1 MAKRSGA
8 IGWAGL
14 VTLVAA
20 GVVML
25 VASSTAA
32 AQVSCGATI
41 VQDTKLDRDLDC
53 PDTALTIGADDVTLD
68 LAGHEITG
76 HGQGVGVINLKWQAF
91 VLERGRIAGFEAGA
105 LLGDLTATGPSEPNG
120 YRVERVEFE
129 DNREA
134 GLGALGNDGVVSRVT
149 TTGNGGNGVS
159 LIGSRNH
166 VERVT
171 ASGNG
176 EQGIRL
182 TNAFNV
188 PAVDNVIERNVVEGS
203 GSDGIFVSARQT
215 LVARNDAD
223 RNAGN
228 GIAFQQP
235 SDGSIVTRNSADQNQ
250 GHGIEGVPGIVDGG
264 HNHAQGNA
272 LSPQC
277 VEVVCSP

>member
-1 MAKRSGA
+1 MAMRSSA

-14 VTLVAA
+14 VMLAA
-20 GVVML
+20 VGVVTLMP
-25 VASSTAA
+25 SSATA

-41 VQDTKLDRDLDC
+41 VQDTKLDQDLDC
-53 PDTALTIGADDVTLD
+53 PDTAVTIGADGVTLD

-76 HGQGVGVINLKWQAF
+76 HGQGVGVLNPKWQAF
-91 VLERGRIAGFEAGA
+91 VLQDGRIAGFDAGA
-105 LLGDLTATGPSEPNG
+105 LLGDLTATGPSGADG
-120 YRVERVEFE
+120 YRVQRVEFA
-129 DNREA
+129 DNGEA

-171 ASGNG
+171 ATGNSD
-176 EQGIRL
+176 QGIRL
-182 TNAFNV
+182 TLAFGV
-188 PAVDNVIERNVVEGS
+188 PAVDNVIERNVVERS
-203 GSDGIFVSARQT
+203 GSDGIFVAARQT

-235 SDGSIVTRNSADQNQ
+235 SDGSVVTRNSADQNQ

-264 HNHAQGNA
+264 RNHAQGNA